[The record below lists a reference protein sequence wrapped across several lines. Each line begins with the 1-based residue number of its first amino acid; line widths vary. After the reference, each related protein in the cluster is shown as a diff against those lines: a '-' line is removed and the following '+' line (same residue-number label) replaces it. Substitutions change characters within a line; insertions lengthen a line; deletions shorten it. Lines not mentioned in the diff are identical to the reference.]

1 MEDVKLFNEFKTY
14 NDIKERFLYLKDIIN
29 NVHGITY
36 NPTYML
42 NNKEYDEIIEMGDIV
57 VPFLMEDVIANDS
70 IPTWGK
76 ALRAIT
82 GVENSKKGMTTTENV
97 KAWENWYK
105 NEYKK

>member
-1 MEDVKLFNEFKTY
+1 MFMEDIKLFNEFKTY
-14 NDIKERFLYLKDIIN
+14 NDIKERFLYLKDIVN

-42 NNKEYDEIIEMGDIV
+42 NNKEYDEIISMGHDV
-57 VPFLMEDVIANDS
+57 VPFLMEDVIKNCS

-82 GVENSKKGMTTTENV
+82 GAENGKMGMTTVEHV
-97 KAWENWYK
+97 KEWEK
-105 NEYKK
+105 